1 MALVSMRRAP
11 CAAAAI
17 VVMVAMLTSGCVF
30 FTDDPTRF
38 YTLAT
43 PAGASA
49 DAPHG
54 PRVGLGPVTLPA
66 YLRRPTI
73 ATRVDATTLDYAT
86 VDRWAE
92 PLDGLFARTLG
103 AYLRQALDAREI
115 VFYPW
120 YPDRALDF
128 SVRVDVL
135 AFETDASGTARLDAS
150 WSILE
155 ARSRAVRHSDHTII
169 VEPMGDA
176 AGKPADAAVAAV
188 AALSRAVAAL
198 AERIA
203 AAAR

>member
-1 MALVSMRRAP
+1 MPIVVMRRAP
-11 CAAAAI
+11 CAIVTAVAI
-17 VVMVAMLTSGCVF
+17 LTSSCF
-30 FTDDPTRF
+30 FSSHDPTRF

-43 PAGASA
+43 PDGASA
-49 DAPHG
+49 APAHG

-73 ATRVDATTLDYAT
+73 ATRIDATMLDYAT

-103 AYLRQALDAREI
+103 AYLRQALDAQEI

-120 YPDRALDF
+120 YPDRALDLII
-128 SVRVDVL
+128 RVDVL
-135 AFETDASGTARLDAS
+135 AFETEAAGIARLDAT
-150 WSILE
+150 WSIFD
-155 ARSRAVRHSDHTII
+155 ARTRALRHSDRTVIA
-169 VEPMGDA
+169 EPVGDG
-176 AGKPADAAVAAV
+176 AGTRADAAV
-188 AALSRAVAAL
+188 AALSRAVGAL